1 MVLRD
6 KKPSYPHKSH
16 NKTLYVD
23 KELGGAVVYLPVDDI
38 KGYRQQ
44 ARKHSKRQ
52 RKLMEQSIREFG
64 FVLPILIDSEGTVIA
79 GHLRLMVAKAIGYT
93 KVPVIRITHLTPEQ
107 VRAYRIADN
116 RLAELG
122 EWDQEILALELQE
135 LIELDYDLDFT
146 GFEAPEIDLII
157 GDALT
162 AGGDGSAN
170 EIPDVQDV
178 TVSRLGDLWFLDEH
192 TVLCGDAGD
201 IVAYDRLL
209 DARVA
214 QMVITDPPYNVK
226 IRGNVSGLGNA
237 RHDEF
242 VMASGEMSEVEYE
255 TFLIAFIRNLV
266 CFSLNGSVHYIFID
280 WRHNHVLERV
290 CRQFYDIQLNLC
302 VWVKSNGGMGSFY
315 RSRHEFALVFRN
327 GTGPHINNVQLGRF
341 GRNRTNVWEY
351 DGCSTGTSDR
361 RADLAL
367 HPTVKPAEM
376 IADAIKDSSKRGG
389 LILDP
394 FLGSGT
400 TIIACE
406 MTGRIGA
413 GLELD
418 PKYVDVT
425 IRRWEAFTGGEAIH
439 AKTGLTFTEIRDMRA
454 GKQLLL
460 PPPAHTEEV

>member
-1 MVLRD
+1 MVLRED
-6 KKPSYPHKSH
+6 QTNSTDIGH

-23 KELGGAVVYLPVDDI
+23 KELGGAVVYLSVNDI
-38 KGYRQQ
+38 KGYRKH

-64 FVLPILIDSEGTVIA
+64 FVLPILIDSNGTVIA
-79 GHLRLMVAKAIGYT
+79 GHLRLMMAKVIGYT
-93 KVPVIRITHLTPEQ
+93 KVPVIRIKHLSTEQ
-107 VRAYRIADN
+107 VRAFRIADN

-157 GDALT
+157 GDALS
-162 AGGDGSAN
+162 ADGDSSQD
-170 EIPDVQDV
+170 EVPEVEDVA
-178 TVSRLGDLWFLDEH
+178 VSRLGDLWVLDEH
-192 TVLCGDAGD
+192 TIFCGDAGD
-201 IVAYDRLL
+201 IVAYDRLM

-226 IRGNVSGLGNA
+226 IRGNVSGLGNTK
-237 RHDEF
+237 HDEF
-242 VMASGEMSEVEYE
+242 VMASGEMSEAEYE
-255 TFLIAFIRNLV
+255 AFLVDTIRNLV
-266 CFSLNGSVHYIFID
+266 AASIEGSVHYIFID
-280 WRHNHVLERV
+280 WRHKYVLERV
-290 CRQFYDIQLNLC
+290 CRRFYETQLNLC

-315 RSRHEFALVFRN
+315 RSQHELVLVFRN
-327 GTGPHINNVQLGRF
+327 GPGPHINNVQLGRF

-376 IADAIKDSSKRGG
+376 IADAIKDASTRGG

-406 MTGRIGA
+406 MTGRICA

-418 PKYVDVT
+418 PKYVDV
-425 IRRWEAFTGGEAIH
+425 IVRRWEAYTGGNAVH
-439 AKTGLTFTEIRDMRA
+439 AETGLTFAETRYIRE

-460 PPPAHTEEV
+460 PPPDAFEEA